1 MTLAEEPLIE
11 LIEHN
16 CQLLDEL
23 CQALTIQPENL
34 LTHAD
39 QRHSANSVANHIR
52 HICEHYSCLFCGI
65 SKWQTDIDATNNTDE
80 SSRPVLHIDYDNR
93 PRNSTAFATIQ
104 AASSSISNTI
114 QQLRRLVSIQNL
126 SSASLKVSI
135 STSSDAPAMYS
146 TSSIY
151 RELQF
156 LHGHG
161 VHHLAI
167 IGLLLQQIG
176 VEVPRSFGT
185 AASTLKF
192 EKQN

>member
-23 CQALTIQPENL
+23 CQAVSMQSERL

-39 QRHSANSVANHIR
+39 QQHSANSIANHIR
-52 HICEHYSCLFCGI
+52 HICEHYTCLFCGI
-65 SKWQTDIDATNNTDE
+65 SMWQADINNTDKPSLPE
-80 SSRPVLHIDYDNR
+80 LLVNYDNR
-93 PRNSTAFATIQ
+93 PRNSAAFATVQ
-104 AASSSISNTI
+104 AASASISSII
-114 QQLRRLVSIQNL
+114 QQLRQLVSIPSL
-126 SSASLKVSI
+126 SSASFKVAM
-135 STSSDAPAMYS
+135 STASDSPAMYS
-146 TSSIY
+146 PSSIY

-176 VEVPRSFGT
+176 IEMPRSFGT